1 MRIISACY
9 DGMFVV
15 SFEMASF
22 YESIRDRLWSAAFL
36 VTLWDLMLLMVVD
49 MWIRMATHDNFFF
62 HSKTGGLIL
71 LFGLTILNY
80 YEFLGKKRGE
90 RCIEAFELS
99 SEKVRWMTHWLGYGA
114 LFATA
119 LLLVGTML
127 LFERLRPLR

>member
-1 MRIISACY
+1 MGQNLHPLASMRIISACY

-62 HSKTGGLIL
+62 HSA
-71 LFGLTILNY
+71 Y
-80 YEFLGKKRGE
+80 
-90 RCIEAFELS
+90 
-99 SEKVRWMTHWLGYGA
+99 
-114 LFATA
+114 
-119 LLLVGTML
+119 LVP
-127 LFERLRPLR
+127 F